1 MRRSPV
7 SALLFVLCL
16 LFSFGLTTSAQSQQ
30 ALCREPVNSD
40 MAVIGQS
47 CQTVDA
53 NTFCLAQSD
62 GVLMLGEESATI
74 EAGDRVA
81 TREFDMIALGN
92 ASRDF
97 PVAYLRMM
105 ANLPATFVN
114 DNLVMVT
121 TGLVTVADTSDIVGE
136 SFTDELAPVAA
147 TVNVATDVLSFP
159 PNYGSRTSEVV
170 GQLAAGAD
178 VTMDVRNAN
187 STHVRIAFTYPFG
200 FGRRVS
206 AWIPVSS
213 LSDDSAV
220 ADLPVLNPGQFTPMQ
235 SFVVAPA
242 DNCQNVAPRVFIQS
256 PGTVAAEI
264 QAYGIDMVIN
274 SALVLNLTN
283 PQGNGCYTLQ
293 VIPVMGTTLLVD
305 PANPDDVDAAIV
317 VTPTTFFEIG
327 VCLVRDPRGR
337 FVSVVD
343 PQFRANFAS
352 FKQDY
357 LDKVADGRALISQA
371 IINLLNVFASIPSFL
386 LPYELQPPVIIAPSG
401 VGQPFPIFET
411 FDPPSN

>member
-1 MRRSPV
+1 MV
-7 SALLFVLCL
+7 
-16 LFSFGLTTSAQSQQ
+16 TSAQSRQS
-30 ALCREPVNSD
+30 LCREAANSD
-40 MAVIGQS
+40 MAIVGRS

-62 GVLMLGEESATI
+62 AVVMFQEELSRL
-74 EAGDRVA
+74 EAGDRILN
-81 TREFDMIALGN
+81 REFDMISLSDT
-92 ASRDF
+92 SRDF

-136 SFTDELAPVAA
+136 PFLDELAAVSGTLSA
-147 TVNVATDVLSFP
+147 VTDVLSFP
-159 PNYGSRTSEVV
+159 PNYGNRTSEVV
-170 GQLAAGAD
+170 GQLAAGTE
-178 VTMDVRNAN
+178 VKMDVRSA
-187 STHVRIAFTYPFG
+187 SGSHVRIAFTYPFG

-206 AWIPVSS
+206 AWIPASS

-235 SFVVAPA
+235 SFLIAPA
-242 DNCQNVAPRVFIQS
+242 DNCANVDTRTFIQS
-256 PGTVAAEI
+256 PGAVAAEI

-305 PANPDDVDAAIV
+305 PANPDDLDAAIA
-317 VTPTTFFEIG
+317 VTPTTFFEMN

-337 FVSVVD
+337 FSAVVD
-343 PQFRANFAS
+343 PQFRANFAR

-357 LDKVADGRALISQA
+357 LDKVADGRALINQT
-371 IINLLNVFASIPSFL
+371 IIDWLNVFAGIPSFL

-401 VGQPFPIFET
+401 IGQPFPIFET
-411 FDPPSN
+411 FDPPIN